1 MELGVCLA
9 AHEFGMPASHGY
21 FHVVAVAWGGRGYVS
36 VVLAEAIRLVHVS
49 FFYHVVLRGGESLLT
64 RACVC
69 IMYCPMVSCARG
81 ACQWVYV
88 PVMVVY
94 LPVARR
100 SRVMCTGA
108 APIGDRRAWAIC
120 AT

>member
-1 MELGVCLA
+1 MELGICLA

-21 FHVVAVAWGGRGYVS
+21 FHVVAVTWGGRGYVS

-49 FFYHVVLRGGESLLT
+49 FFCHVVLRGGESLLT
-64 RACVC
+64 RARVC
-69 IMYCPMVSCARG
+69 IMYCPMVSCAGG